1 MISFQVLVLEVQEV
15 TNGGS
20 VNMGT
25 TLNLQSVAPTE
36 EPEARAAP
44 AVNGPAQLPPERKE
58 G

>member
-1 MISFQVLVLEVQEV
+1 MIAFQLLVLEIQEV
-15 TNGGS
+15 SSGGS

-25 TLNLQSVAPTE
+25 TFNLQTVPPRE

-44 AVNGPAQLPPERKE
+44 AAGGPSIQPPERKE